1 MAFPVSAGLRST
13 AAAAALAI
21 TLGGCA
27 SLPSTGPTARQVIRS
42 AQGPKNVLGYRIV
55 DVDATIAGDAEARDR
70 SQPSPA
76 LSHIQGGS
84 RNDTIGAGDILTI
97 SIYEVGVSL
106 FSGGGQLRSVG
117 EGFDPS
123 ARGEALANV
132 PVDADGTIKLP
143 YVGRIAVAGRTPAEV
158 ESMIEN
164 GLRGKSQSPQVLV
177 GIRTNISNT
186 VFVSGEVRRP
196 GRVEV
201 SVTHERLLDAIAIA
215 GGTVSPTDDMVVRF
229 TRGANTVEER
239 LGLIRPSSPEDVVLA
254 PGDRIELL
262 RRPRTFT
269 VFGATLRAQQ
279 IPFEISSLSLAE
291 AIARTGG
298 PNENA
303 ADPSAVFLFRYDAP
317 RSPDAP
323 EAPVIYRLNM
333 MNPQSYFLSQ
343 RFVMHDK
350 DVIYIANAAA
360 NQPSKFV
367 NIINQLF
374 SPFITARAITR

>member
-1 MAFPVSAGLRST
+1 MAFSVSAGLRFPF
-13 AAAAALAI
+13 AAAALGI

-27 SLPSTGPTARQVIRS
+27 SLPSSGPTARQVIRS
-42 AQGPKNVLGYRIV
+42 AEGPRNVLGYRILDIDSTIV
-55 DVDATIAGDAEARDR
+55 GDVLRDA
-70 SQPSPA
+70 SSPA
-76 LSHIQGGS
+76 PGLGQLQGGS
-84 RNDTIGAGDILTI
+84 RNDTIGAGDVLAI

-106 FSGGGQLRSVG
+106 FAGGSIRSMG
-117 EGFDPS
+117 DGFDPS
-123 ARGEALANV
+123 ARGEPLAAV

-143 YVGRIAVAGRTPAEV
+143 YVGRLAVAGRTPAEV
-158 ESMIEN
+158 ETMIER
-164 GLRGKSQSPQVLV
+164 GLAGKSQSPQVLV
-177 GIRTNISNT
+177 AIRTNISNT
-186 VFVSGEVRRP
+186 VFVSGDVRRP
-196 GRVEV
+196 GRVDV
-201 SVTHERLLDAIAIA
+201 SVTRERLLDAIAIA

-229 TRGANTVEER
+229 TRGGTSVEER
-239 LGLIRPSSPEDVVLA
+239 LGLIRPASAEDVVLA
-254 PGDRIELL
+254 PGDRVELI
-262 RRPRTFT
+262 RRPRSFT

-279 IPFEISSLSLAE
+279 IPFEIGSLSLAE
-291 AIARTGG
+291 AVARAGG

-317 RSPDAP
+317 RAPDAP

-343 RFVMHDK
+343 RFAMHDK